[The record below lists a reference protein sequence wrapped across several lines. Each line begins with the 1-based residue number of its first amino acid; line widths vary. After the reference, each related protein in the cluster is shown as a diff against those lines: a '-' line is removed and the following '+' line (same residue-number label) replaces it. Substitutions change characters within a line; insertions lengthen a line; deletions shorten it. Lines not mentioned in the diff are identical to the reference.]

1 MVENSSKPWTSEEED
16 RLRAL
21 VIANAAAFDIA
32 AELGRTVS
40 AVKGRSTLLRLTPKC
55 LQSSRSTSREEPGQE
70 MCRSHRVKRSWSK
83 HEVGQLKELAR
94 NNSVEQIAKLLNRS
108 PGSVKLKAY
117 WLNRH

>member
-40 AVKGRSTLLRLTPKC
+40 AVKGRATLLRLTPKR

-83 HEVGQLKELAR
+83 REVGQLKELAR